1 MARWTPCRRRTF
13 IRKLGKLGF
22 GAPQPGGR
30 HFYMRRGT
38 FTLAIPN
45 NNEFTVS
52 QLQVMLREVELA
64 LGRAIPLNE
73 WSKL

>member
-1 MARWTPCRRRTF
+1 
-13 IRKLGKLGF
+13 
-22 GAPQPGGR
+22 
-30 HFYMRRGT
+30 MRRGT